1 MNNEIVNALRTI
13 DSIERKLNKDS
24 EIKTKDINNKLFD
37 GIIKEYKEKC
47 ENVIKK
53 YKNKEI
59 DDNAADSF
67 IRDNFNAY
75 INDINNELN
84 RLSKEV
90 SRARDELTK
99 MNSAYSKELFKLS
112 RNR

>member
-1 MNNEIVNALRTI
+1 MNKEIVNALRTI

-47 ENVIKK
+47 ENVIRK

-59 DDNAADSF
+59 NDKMKSF
-67 IRDNFNAY
+67 IKWAGGKKTTFTWNKKKIA
-75 INDINNELN
+75 
-84 RLSKEV
+84 KEI
-90 SRARDELTK
+90 
-99 MNSAYSKELFKLS
+99 
-112 RNR
+112 